1 MNKALWL
8 KAVCVVIGVAAL
20 LALLWFAAPLVKVG
34 DAAPFDS
41 AMVRLLLM
49 VLTAVAGVL
58 YVVYDVFH
66 RIASTK
72 RMGQE
77 LAGMAGLGTGSSGS
91 GGASGDGPQDDSDAL
106 KLRMTDA
113 LATLRKTSSAKGD
126 YLYDL
131 PWYVIIGPPGSGKTT
146 ALVNSGLKF
155 PLSRGGQGPAAIA
168 GEGGTRYC
176 DWWFTEEAVLIDT
189 AGRYTTQDSDSQ
201 KDKSSWLSFLDLLRR
216 NRPKQPINGVFVC
229 ISIED
234 LLKLPEAELR
244 AHSDA
249 IRARLVELHDQLKVD
264 FPVYALFTK
273 ADLISG
279 FMEFFGHLPE
289 EERKAVWGVTFQTN
303 DKTANMIGHVPEEFD
318 LLIERLNQDVTDRVH
333 DEPNPQ
339 AKIQIF
345 GFPSQMSALKQPVFE
360 FLNRI
365 FEQTRYHT
373 NATLRGFY
381 FTSGTQ
387 EGTPI
392 DQLVGALARSFGAE
406 NVGAVQY
413 SGRGKSFFL
422 TDLLQKVVFDEA
434 GWVSTNVK
442 AVRRN
447 LILKTAGYSALGL
460 VTFGL
465 AGAWWWSYRNNSTL
479 IGSSYA
485 SVTQYK
491 TVAGPLRDESVIS
504 DHDFARV
511 VPALHHL
518 RNMPAGYQ
526 QREVPVP
533 VSHTVGLNQKP
544 RLNAA
549 AESAYE
555 TGLQRLL
562 RPRVMF
568 RLEDQMRSNITNP
581 GFLVDALRIYM
592 MVTGREPMEGQRV
605 LDWARAEFATLY
617 PGAGNAAGRQA
628 LMEHMSRL
636 IELDP
641 AQGLASLEPDANI
654 VQEAQ
659 AAIGRMSVA
668 DRAFELLRSNARSE
682 SERDWVARRKG
693 GQDTALVFEGAGGV
707 PLDNIRVPFFYT
719 YAGFHEAFL
728 GRIGTVADQVRQ
740 ERRVLGDVAA
750 QAAVAAQY
758 DRLPQALYE
767 RYSREFVA
775 AWQAELRKLRIRLL
789 TADKPRYPSLQ
800 AAASPTSPITQL
812 IETIR
817 EETALTK
824 EKPAAAPSGQPAP
837 LRARNDRPAGGRGS
851 RRFDRGRVPGLRASA
866 RGRSFAQTRGR
877 TQQGPERHLRGADD
891 AERPCADGAGT
902 AAVRRQSAH
911 ARGDDGAV
919 SRTLQGDAAVGRG
932 LFRQRCGWN
941 YDRPHQSGCQRP
953 DHVDVPAGCLRR
965 LPVHPFGHARDSD
978 PGFPASV
985 RAGWRSRPI
994 LPGEPGAVRQ
1004 HLRPLLVLESGE
1016 PCRTAAL
1023 ARHAAELPAGGRDP
1037 PGLLSGRRPRL
1048 QLRRPQHPHGG
1059 RRRSRE
1065 ARNQQRPVGD
1075 REAEAASTSGV
1086 PIRSRGA
1093 LRRAAA
1099 AASSSRGVHPAVGRH
1114 LPMAWPHRDGRSIV
1128 VRASGGAGSPEYSA
1142 AHRPMGRL
1150 PAARFGQRNADAG
1163 RGADG
1168 QGQCR
1173 RTGDPVSVQRGHA
1186 AQPVQ
1191 ADGLAQLQ
1199 LPGRTLGIAAR
1210 CHAGCSENCRR
1221 SAISLP
1227 SMRHVSSSCCGRN
1240 GCRAE

>member
-824 EKPAAAPSGQPAP
+824 EKPAAAPSGGQPASQP
-837 LRARNDRPAGGRGS
+837 RSAPATIVLPGGEAPGASIEAAFRAYALLLEGDRSRRPVDELNKVLNDIYAALTMLNDPVRTAQGRQQFADSLRTLEVTTARFPEPFKAMLQSAAASFDSDAAGTTIARINQAVSDQITSTCQQAVSGVYPFTRSATREIAIQDFQRLFAPAGVLD
-851 RRFDRGRVPGLRASA
+851 RFFQANLAQYANTS
-866 RGRSFAQTRGR
+866 GRSWSWNQASPVGRQLSPGMLQSFQQAAEIRQAFFPGGAPGFSFAVRNIR
-877 TQQGPERHLRGADD
+877 MADD
-891 AERPCADGAGT
+891 VDLAKLEINSGQLVTERP
-902 AAVRRQSAH
+902 
-911 ARGDDGAV
+911 
-919 SRTLQGDAAVGRG
+919 
-932 LFRQRCGWN
+932 
-941 YDRPHQSGCQRP
+941 RP
-953 DHVDVPAGCLRR
+953 PAL
-965 LPVHPFGHARDSD
+965 
-978 PGFPASV
+978 PASPS
-985 RAGWRSRPI
+985 G
-994 LPGEPGAVRQ
+994 LGA
-1004 HLRPLLVLESGE
+1004 LFG
-1016 PCRTAAL
+1016 A
-1023 ARHAAELPAGGRDP
+1023 P
-1037 PGLLSGRRPRL
+1037 PP
-1048 QLRRPQHPHGG
+1048 PP
-1059 RRRSRE
+1059 
-1065 ARNQQRPVGD
+1065 PPP
-1075 REAEAASTSGV
+1075 AASTQPSVVTFQWPG
-1086 PIRSRGA
+1086 PIGMG
-1093 LRRAAA
+1093 
-1099 AASSSRGVHPAVGRH
+1099 AASLSVLPEVQGRQNILQRTGPWGVFRLLDSVNVT
-1114 LPMAWPHRDGRSIV
+1114 PMQGEALM
-1128 VRASGGAGSPEYSA
+1128 VRASVGGREIQYQFNVVT
-1142 AHRPMGRL
+1142 L
-1150 PAARFGQRNADAG
+1150 PNPFKLTALRNFSCPVAR
-1163 RGADG
+1163 
-1168 QGQCR
+1168 
-1173 RTGDPVSVQRGHA
+1173 
-1186 AQPVQ
+1186 
-1191 ADGLAQLQ
+1191 
-1199 LPGRTLGIAAR
+1199 
-1210 CHAGCSENCRR
+1210 
-1221 SAISLP
+1221 
-1227 SMRHVSSSCCGRN
+1227 
-1240 GCRAE
+1240 